1 MHPLIDIYVC
11 VWECICLKQP
21 SASLLLSVSLEI
33 DSCVLERGAVLIFLV
48 NSSLPFSLVFFWGFL
63 CVSVRQIHKQ
73 IVRWALSS
81 VLPRFVYSDAD

>member
-48 NSSLPFSLVFFWGFL
+48 NSSLPFNCEVGLFIGSPSL
-63 CVSVRQIHKQ
+63 CV
-73 IVRWALSS
+73 L
-81 VLPRFVYSDAD
+81 